1 MKHYRKDINGIR
13 YTAHYTVNADC
24 SVTVN
29 IKSPYSDKAVFNN
42 TYSTSAES
50 AVLLAWRDWDKER
63 NQLMAN
69 KVKL

>member
-29 IKSPYSDKAVFNN
+29 IKSPYSDKAVFSNR
-42 TYSTSAES
+42 YRASVES
-50 AVLLAWRDWDKER
+50 AIILAWRDWEKER
-63 NQLMAN
+63 AQLMAN
-69 KVKL
+69 RIKL